1 MVLHFATLTSS
12 GERMSHT
19 SKVERLYYS
28 QLYTRD
34 RHAVNAKGAHPKGVM
49 VRLQCPNCAL
59 RCRAVRDSLKSCPS
73 CKKGLMRERE
83 S

>member
-1 MVLHFATLTSS
+1 
-12 GERMSHT
+12 MSHT

-28 QLYTRD
+28 QLYARD
-34 RHAVNAKGAHPKGVM
+34 RRSASVKGAHPRGEM
-49 VRLQCPNCAL
+49 VRLICPACAL
-59 RCRAVRDSLKSCPS
+59 RCKAVRDSLKSCPS